1 MKYLLFITSFLLTA
15 KLGFA
20 QFQQNA
26 LQKITISSSN
36 TIHLISPEPIT
47 YVDIASS
54 SLVGDLPLK
63 NILRLK
69 LLPDS
74 VYKFSRNPEGT
85 IITVVGES
93 YIAQY
98 QVRSSSRGRTDTL
111 ETKIAIVP
119 EHMSPLDVFGISL
132 TTNQL
137 KAYCLNLVAKKEGRA
152 DRKMRGYNLEA
163 SLSHVYI
170 SGDYIF
176 LDISYQN
183 KTNLPFDI
191 DEVRFKVE
199 DKKINKATNVQS
211 VEIKPVFTLFDKQS
225 FKKHYRNVYVF
236 RKFSYPGNKL
246 LHVSLT
252 EKQFSGRNL
261 DLKIPYQDI
270 LDADI
275 IPFQ

>member
-1 MKYLLFITSFLLTA
+1 MRFLLFITSFLLTA

-20 QFQQNA
+20 QFQNA
-26 LQKITISSSN
+26 PLQKITISSAN

-54 SLVGDLPLK
+54 CLVGDLPLK

-74 VYKFSRNPEGT
+74 IYKFSRNPEGT

-98 QVRSSSRGRTDTL
+98 QVLYNPRGGMDAL
-111 ETKIAIVP
+111 ETKITIVP
-119 EHMSPLDVFGISL
+119 EHMSPLDVSGISL

-137 KAYCLNLVAKKEGRA
+137 KAYCLNLIARKEKA
-152 DRKMRGYNLEA
+152 DRKTKGYNLEA
-163 SLSHVYI
+163 SLSHVYTC
-170 SGDYIF
+170 GDYIF
-176 LDISYQN
+176 LDISYEN
-183 KTNLPFDI
+183 RTNLPFHFD
-191 DEVRFKVE
+191 DVRFKVE

-211 VEIKPVFTLFDKQS
+211 VEIKPVFKLFDRQS

-252 EKQFSGRNL
+252 EKQLSGRNL

-270 LDADI
+270 LGADI